1 MGVSVNGRGWV
12 GALGVLL
19 PFALW
24 SMPALAQQGWDNPPG
39 ADQAAKPKLLLN
51 PYEQAMR
58 FKEQGN
64 CVKAIELL
72 EPQAKLGRGY
82 EVAQLNL
89 GECYVAVAETKQDAE
104 EKRKTRLQGVQWIIK
119 AADAGLAGAQAEL
132 VRLTLQGGW
141 IKIEPAEAGKWYLLW
156 KRNPRRSQLGVT
168 ELDPKLQQ
176 QLKTMLSD
184 ADLAEANSR
193 ADAWQVMVEPGQGPA
208 P

>member
-1 MGVSVNGRGWV
+1 MGLSVNGQGWI
-12 GALGVLL
+12 GALAILL

-39 ADQAAKPKLLLN
+39 ADQAAKPKLQLN

-58 FKEQGN
+58 LKEQGN

-89 GECYVAVAETKQDAE
+89 GQCYVAVAESKQDVE
-104 EKRKTRLQGVQWIIK
+104 EKRKIRLQGVQWIIK

-168 ELDPKLQQ
+168 E
-176 QLKTMLSD
+176 
-184 ADLAEANSR
+184 
-193 ADAWQVMVEPGQGPA
+193 
-208 P
+208 